1 MSEIKRSRK
10 STGQVTLTEVA
21 KLASVSTITVSR
33 VLNTPEVVTEET
45 RLAVQKAID
54 KTGYVPNLLA
64 GGLASTKSRLIAA
77 VVPTISGPV
86 FLETIQ
92 SLTESLASAGYQ
104 LMIGQTAYDEEREE
118 SLISAIIGRRPDG
131 IFLTGVMHSDK
142 SRKRLKASGIPVVEA
157 WDLSNEPIDRVI
169 GFSHEAV
176 GIKVAEFLKTKGKKK
191 IGIITGTDTRAQIRR
206 DSFCKALDNKVAVV
220 NVSPPTTIE
229 AGREGLRQLL
239 NSGNKVDAI
248 FCSSDMLAL
257 GVLIEAQSK
266 GIKIPSELGVI
277 GFADLSSSRELEPAL
292 SSVRIDG
299 MLIGR
304 LAAEY
309 FTTGAIY
316 SMGSTKVIDLGF
328 TIIDRSS
335 I

>member
-1 MSEIKRSRK
+1 MSGNKRTRK
-10 STGQVTLTEVA
+10 GTGQVTLTEVA
-21 KLASVSTITVSR
+21 KLAGVSMITVSR
-33 VLNTPEVVTEET
+33 VLNTPEVVAEDT

-92 SLTESLASAGYQ
+92 SLTESLATAGYQ
-104 LMIGQTAYDEEREE
+104 LMIGQTGYEQKREE
-118 SLISAIIGRRPDG
+118 ALISAIIGRRPDG
-131 IFLTGVMHSDK
+131 IFLTGVMHSAE

-157 WDLSNEPIDRVI
+157 WDLTDKPIDRVI

-176 GIKVAEFLKTKGKKK
+176 GIEVAKHLQGKGKKDVA
-191 IGIITGTDTRAQIRR
+191 IITGADTRAQIRR
-206 DSFCKALDNKVAVV
+206 DSFCKAIGKNVRVV
-220 NVSPPTTIE
+220 NVDPPTTIE
-229 AGREGLRQLL
+229 AGRKGLRELL
-239 NSGNKVDAI
+239 KEGKVDAI

-257 GVLIEAQSK
+257 GVLIEAQAK
-266 GIKIPSELGVI
+266 GIKVPAQLGVI
-277 GFADLSSSRELEPAL
+277 GFSDLSSSKELEPAL

-299 MLIGR
+299 TLIGR

-309 FTTGAIY
+309 FTTGGIE
-316 SMGSTKVIDLGF
+316 SQGKSKIIDLGF
-328 TIIDRSS
+328 EIISRASL
-335 I
+335 

>member
-1 MSEIKRSRK
+1 MSEIKRARK
-10 STGQVTLTEVA
+10 GTGQVTLTEVA
-21 KLASVSTITVSR
+21 KLAGVSKITVSR
-33 VLNTPEVVTEET
+33 VLNTPEIVAEET
-45 RLAVQKAID
+45 RLAIQKAID

-92 SLTESLASAGYQ
+92 SLTESLAASGYQ
-104 LMIGQTAYDEEREE
+104 LMIGQTGYDQEREE
-118 SLISAIIGRRPDG
+118 ELISAIIGRRPDG
-131 IFLTGVMHSDK
+131 IFLTGVMHSAE

-157 WDLSNEPIDRVI
+157 WDLTVKPIDRVI

-176 GIKVAEFLKTKGKKK
+176 GIEVANFLKKAGKKN
-191 IGIITGTDTRAQIRR
+191 IAIITGTDNRALIRR
-206 DSFCKALDNKVAVV
+206 DSFCKALGNKVKVV
-220 NVSPPTTIE
+220 NVDPPTTLE

-239 NSGNKVDAI
+239 KEGKVDAI

-257 GVLIEAQSK
+257 GVLIEAQTQ
-266 GIKIPSELGVI
+266 GIKIPEQLGVV
-277 GFADLSSSRELEPAL
+277 GFADLSSSKDLQPAL
-292 SSVRIDG
+292 ASVHIDG
-299 MLIGR
+299 TLIGR

-309 FTTGAIY
+309 FTTGAIE
-316 SMGSTKVIDLGF
+316 SKKSAKVIDLGF
-328 TIIDRSS
+328 SIISRAS

>member
-1 MSEIKRSRK
+1 MSEIKRARK
-10 STGQVTLTEVA
+10 GTGQVTLTEVA
-21 KLASVSTITVSR
+21 KLAGVSTITVSR
-33 VLNTPEVVTEET
+33 VLNTPEVVAEDT
-45 RLAVQKAID
+45 RLVVQKAID

-64 GGLASTKSRLIAA
+64 GSLASTKSRLIAA

-92 SLTESLASAGYQ
+92 SLTESLATAGYQ
-104 LMIGQTAYDEEREE
+104 LMIGQTGYDQRREE
-118 SLISAIIGRRPDG
+118 TLISAIIGRRPDG
-131 IFLTGVMHSDK
+131 IFLTGVMHSAE

-157 WDLSNEPIDRVI
+157 WDLTDKPIDRVI

-176 GIKVAEFLKTKGKKK
+176 GIEVAKYLQGKGKKD
-191 IGIITGTDTRAQIRR
+191 IAIITGTDARAQIRR
-206 DSFCKALDNKVAVV
+206 DCFCKAMGK
-220 NVSPPTTIE
+220 NVRVINVDPPTTIE

-239 NSGNKVDAI
+239 KGGNVDAV

-257 GVLIEAQSK
+257 GVLIEAQAK
-266 GIKIPSELGVI
+266 CIKIPGELGVI
-277 GFADLSSSRELEPAL
+277 GFSDLSSSKELEPAL

-299 MLIGR
+299 TLIGQ

-309 FTTGAIY
+309 FTTGDIQ
-316 SMGSTKVIDLGF
+316 SQGKSKVIDLGF
-328 TIIDRSS
+328 EIISRAS